1 MKLRKILSV
10 MGLVVLAAVYILLLE
25 LSKNTLWGW
34 GIGLILILCY
44 ACVAARMGK
53 EEKVTA

>member
-1 MKLRKILSV
+1 

-53 EEKVTA
+53 EEKVTLKE